1 MRPWTLLVIAGA
13 LLSSMLIIAPVR
25 AADDERERFTISG
38 TVWIDENRDR
48 IRQPSEPVL
57 SGVWVHTGISPNGLG
72 GRIFSSSY
80 ATNEQGQYTIR
91 KYPYREMGGRRYR
104 FVYLEVRYKE
114 PGAEP
119 VYDDWPYPYTH
130 SGCRLLYIL
139 EEEEDRTVDIG
150 VSQYGPALPK
160 NRPVADGRFFRETSV
175 HGCDTGFSV
184 TNADGIPFWDT
195 WQRLGLENVGYPIS
209 HRYMWRGFVTQAFQK
224 AIMQWQPGRGV
235 FFVNIFDELHDAGL
249 DEELR
254 FRFSTPRQ
262 LDPSFDYLYPVDD
275 REWVWEQIVRRRLA
289 LLDANPAIKEKYY
302 SAPDPLLQYGLPTSR
317 VKDHGNMLVIRTQ
330 RAVFQQWK
338 QDVPWANAGEVTIAN
353 SGDIAKALDRLTCW
367 KPDGIGTSTT
377 LCTHLFF
384 SKEVVKNGGPPALI
398 PQPVGFIRLVTR

>member
-72 GRIFSSSY
+72 GRILSSSY

-160 NRPVADGRFFRETSV
+160 NRPVD
-175 HGCDTGFSV
+175 
-184 TNADGIPFWDT
+184 
-195 WQRLGLENVGYPIS
+195 LLEAR
-209 HRYMWRGFVTQAFQK
+209 RYRHKHHSLHTLVFLQGSGEKWR
-224 AIMQWQPGRGV
+224 
-235 FFVNIFDELHDAGL
+235 
-249 DEELR
+249 
-254 FRFSTPRQ
+254 
-262 LDPSFDYLYPVDD
+262 
-275 REWVWEQIVRRRLA
+275 
-289 LLDANPAIKEKYY
+289 
-302 SAPDPLLQYGLPTSR
+302 PT
-317 VKDHGNMLVIRTQ
+317 RT
-330 RAVFQQWK
+330 
-338 QDVPWANAGEVTIAN
+338 D
-353 SGDIAKALDRLTCW
+353 
-367 KPDGIGTSTT
+367 
-377 LCTHLFF
+377 
-384 SKEVVKNGGPPALI
+384 PPAGGLYS
-398 PQPVGFIRLVTR
+398 PSNKMT